1 MEQDCRRAKG
11 VPRRGTSSRRCQENI
26 LAIVRKEA
34 GDDGAGGRAEIR
46 GSGPAIRDEGVEAIV
61 LRLDDP
67 PPAFF
72 VFPVPPT
79 PATRGDDPEKCKE
92 LAMQMMVLPAL
103 PRNGVPD
110 A

>member
-1 MEQDCRRAKG
+1 MEQDGRREKG
-11 VPRRGTSSRRCQENI
+11 APRRGTSSRRRQENI
-26 LAIVRKEA
+26 SAIVRKEA
-34 GDDGAGGRAEIR
+34 GAGGRAGRR
-46 GSGPAIRDEGVEAIV
+46 GSGPPIRDEGVGVIV
-61 LRLDDP
+61 LRLDGP

-79 PATRGDDPEKCKE
+79 PAAQGDDPEKFKE
-92 LAMQMMVLPAL
+92 LAMQMMVLSAS